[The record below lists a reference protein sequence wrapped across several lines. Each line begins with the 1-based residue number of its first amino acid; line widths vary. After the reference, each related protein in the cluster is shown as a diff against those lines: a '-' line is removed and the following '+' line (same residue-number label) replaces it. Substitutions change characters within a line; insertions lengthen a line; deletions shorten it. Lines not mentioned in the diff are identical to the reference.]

1 MDFTS
6 QASLT
11 HGSANPMHGGETS
24 CLCDGPEC
32 QSTTTCERWMATHL
46 ALIFSSAD
54 SPAREP
60 AWPGGE
66 RVSSILR
73 LLCGERW
80 PAYCASY
87 DHDSYCWRTSQTC
100 LLSEM
105 GERGRRFSGTWPRSG
120 MLAHGTVY
128 PLPPLVPRT
137 SEIAY
142 SPLLGTPTSRD
153 WKGTGPRL
161 AEALLPTPV
170 ASDDNKTPE
179 AHMKMKKRM
188 KGGSRKQITS
198 LGVLARAE
206 FRQPTNL
213 LPTPSENDS
222 RGSEY
227 NYAGGNHDKVALKL
241 PGVARLIG
249 DDTPP
254 PSSDGKPSSVPL
266 LNPCFVEWM
275 IGAPEGWSDP
285 GCPLSV
291 TEFKSRLDT

>member
-1 MDFTS
+1 M
-6 QASLT
+6 
-11 HGSANPMHGGETS
+11 M
-24 CLCDGPEC
+24 
-32 QSTTTCERWMATHL
+32 TCERWMATHL

-80 PAYCASY
+80 PAWCASY
-87 DHDSYCWRTSQTC
+87 DHDSSCWRTSQTC

-137 SEIAY
+137 SGIAY
-142 SPLLGTPTSRD
+142 SPLLGIPTSRD
-153 WKGTGPRL
+153 WKGTGREGQLPTQLIAHRDAANSPSRTGGPRL

-170 ASDDNKTPE
+170 ASDDNKSPD
-179 AHMKMKKRM
+179 AHMKMKSRM
-188 KGGSRKQITS
+188 KGGARKQITS

-206 FRQPTNL
+206 FRQPTKL

-227 NYAGGNHDKVALKL
+227 NYAGGNHDKVVLKL
-241 PGVARLIG
+241 PGVAKLIG
-249 DDTPP
+249 DDTPL

-291 TEFKSRLDT
+291 MEFKSRLDT